1 MSIHLIK
8 VPDLG
13 EGIAEVELVAWH
25 VKPGDAVAEDQVLA
39 EVMTDKASVEIPS
52 PVAGTVL
59 ALGGEVGQTLAVGA
73 ELIRI
78 ELDAGPSSPASV
90 IAPPAAPVSAS
101 AAAPAAVQPAAPAPP
116 AVAAAEALPRPAAPA
131 ALASPQRPIASPAV
145 RARAWELGIDLQ
157 DVAASGTAGRVMQAD
172 LDAHLVAHPAR
183 GGPQAPRP
191 APPPADATQVVKI
204 VGLRRRIAQRMQESK
219 RRIPHFTYVE
229 EVDVSELVA
238 LRVRLNAQWGAS
250 RGHLSLLPFL
260 IRALVLALREFGQ
273 VNARFDDEAGV
284 LTRHEA
290 LHVGIATQTDGG
302 LMVPVLRNAQ
312 ARDLWGNAAE
322 IVRLAEAAR
331 SGKAVRDELSGSTI
345 TITSLGRLG
354 GIMSTPVINPP
365 EVAIVG
371 VNRIVLRPVM
381 RDGAVVARQL
391 MNLSSSFDHRV
402 VDGAVAAAFVQRLR
416 ECLEQPAILFI
427 E

>member
-1 MSIHLIK
+1 MSIHPIK

-13 EGIAEVELVAWH
+13 EGIAEIELVAWH
-25 VKPGDAVAEDQVLA
+25 VQPGDAVAEDQVLA

-59 ALGGEVGQTLAVGA
+59 ALGGEIGQTLAVGA

-78 ELDAGPSSPASV
+78 ELDAEPAPMS
-90 IAPPAAPVSAS
+90 
-101 AAAPAAVQPAAPAPP
+101 APAAVQTSM
-116 AVAAAEALPRPAAPA
+116 VEALPRPAGPAPP
-131 ALASPQRPIASPAV
+131 ASPQRPIASPAV
-145 RARAWELGIDLQ
+145 RTRAWELGIDLQ
-157 DVAASGTAGRVMQAD
+157 DVTASGTAGRITQAD

-183 GGPQAPRP
+183 GGPHAPRP
-191 APPPADATQVVKI
+191 APPPADATQTVKI

-229 EVDVSELVA
+229 EVDVSELEA
-238 LRVRLNAQWGAS
+238 LRARLNAKWGAS

-260 IRALVLALREFGQ
+260 IRAIVLAVREFGQ
-273 VNARFDDEAGV
+273 INARFDDEAGV

-290 LHVGIATQTDGG
+290 VHVGIATQTDGG

-312 ARDLWGNAAE
+312 GRDLWSNAAE
-322 IVRLAEAAR
+322 IVRLADAAR

-371 VNRIVLRPVM
+371 VNRIALRPVI
-381 RDGAVVARQL
+381 RDGAMVARQL

-402 VDGAVAAAFVQRLR
+402 VDGAVAAAFVQCLR